1 MNQNEFIVEIL
12 ARLEKKRSEKQIN
25 SDIKQLE
32 KVIRKISL
40 IGTFSEGNTKK
51 ELNTY
56 ISQLTNQ
63 LNYIKLQAKIDNKKL
78 QREINESLK
87 NISFSDIDIHV
98 NENRTKLKVRKAV
111 ADAKAVLDKNPL
123 SFNIEI
129 KKEKLNN
136 QLISYLDKNSK
147 IKESSVLIGEVDKL
161 NKMFSNIN
169 DKNSL
174 RNATEQFQLFKS
186 EVVATGFAGQST
198 TDKIKNMVGHIT
210 KIGTAFGFA
219 STAINQFSQSQRN
232 LKEIDTI
239 LTEISK
245 TSEMTKNQLIELGDA
260 SFDTANKYGQL
271 AKNYLLGVQEMA
283 RSGYEE
289 KATELGELSLIAQ
302 SAGDMTSEMAN
313 NYLLATD
320 AAYKYGGSIEKLT
333 SALDGANMISNKN
346 SSSLTD
352 IADAT
357 RVSAS
362 YAANAGVE
370 IDQLTAAEA
379 TMIATT
385 KRSGSEIGRAF
396 RSILLNLQQVAGE
409 FDGEVIDEESL
420 KKVENRCHSL
430 GVELETLKDGVA
442 TLRNPMEVLKELSEV
457 YNSLPDSSADK
468 QGLIS
473 DIGGKYH
480 ANSLT
485 ALLSQWDLYEK
496 MLKEF
501 SQGTGS
507 ALVEANKTADSWE
520 GKLSQLQNTWD
531 SFVNSIT
538 NKEVVKGGISFL
550 DGTIQTF
557 EKLTDIMGTIP
568 TMLTAIN
575 GSVSALNKDY
585 GITQLFNQDTR
596 KMDIRGSFMGINFT
610 EIKSQKKHFEE
621 AAAAIKKWNAE
632 LTSGQT
638 DLNDFGESIV
648 KNSVQ
653 FKSYLA
659 TCSKEAPASL
669 AGYKSYLN
677 AAGVSTDTLRLK
689 TVLLTSV
696 MSLGVGLAIQSVV
709 GGIIKLV
716 QANAQLLQSAKELTA
731 EFKNT
736 ESSINDYKQKI
747 SELHTTINDSSSSI
761 ADTTKARQDLMIIQ
775 DELIKKFGTEK
786 ETVDIITEAINSQ
799 SDALDE
805 LSKKQYIQWK
815 NDFNNKDFGQ
825 TAGDFL
831 TSENIANAFSK
842 LTEFDFSGAWDMLT
856 QPTTDN
862 ITTMV
867 DSMKYAYY
875 ELEKTGN
882 ETLDD
887 LIKKS
892 YGLTETFDGK
902 FILQGNLNNIR
913 EDLIG
918 IQEISAGFDVSS
930 RFEAEITRISNAA
943 NKTLESYKD
952 AYDTYVLYEKI
963 LNDSKDNQYDGQL
976 NAINKAKEAYN
987 KAFSSGDNNLI
998 QTEAENFAATL
1009 SDAMNLALE
1018 NNDVDVADYFRNM
1031 YPELR
1036 EIVSAWE
1043 FSADF
1048 KLNADGI
1055 VGQST
1060 DAATKFGSSEDV
1072 LNFNAN
1078 VATEE
1083 QIQAYAVLNNI
1094 AERYKTTLTHI
1105 VTLLEQE
1112 GVIQSENRKK
1122 LEDKFG
1128 KDIVSSLS
1136 DEDLQIAY
1144 KVSDGTIQS
1153 WDELV
1158 AKIEECKAS
1167 IKEEEL
1173 FPTLSISD
1181 TLSKLNTELKPA
1193 FDSLKSA
1200 YNDIFTTEDGKKIF
1214 TPENMDFSTLDSIK
1228 SRLDDMAELGLDVD
1242 YSSFENFAS
1251 VLNNVSSTEKQ
1262 VDEAFDSLASSIAK
1276 AGINGTEDF
1285 ATLKAALDDL
1295 GVVNSE
1301 IIAFEALTMNTKA
1314 LADAGLDLVKA
1325 TDEELVAF
1333 ANETV
1338 SAEYAEQAL
1347 SLLQY
1352 RKELLSGTALDT
1364 TASVQNLI
1372 NLAEQAKI
1380 SAEKIG
1386 LLQNLLQM
1394 ISQADLAM
1402 QVGNYHI
1409 VDSLTPQIEA
1419 LKKRIQS
1426 DTVIGND
1433 SEYAPKSKSAASKS
1447 GKKTADAWLEAY
1459 KKELAELEHI
1469 HDMEEITDREF
1480 YENLQALNEKYFN
1493 DTAEH
1498 HEKYLDE
1505 YRSNEEKVA
1514 KGLKDVWTKY
1524 WEDYKS
1530 DLDKVSSYAERVLS
1544 RQIDSLKDKQDNEID
1559 GYDGEMDAI
1568 EDKIKALEKERKT
1581 VERNY
1586 QGQIDAIQKQIDAYD
1601 DEIDKLKEV
1610 SEEKNRQLQLEQDIY
1625 ELERLRNQK
1634 TQKEYVEG
1642 RGIVYKVD
1650 SGAIRDQEQQVE
1662 NDRLEIEIAGYEK
1675 LIKGLEA
1682 QQDSL
1687 KAKMDD
1693 IVSSIDAQIERLN
1706 DQKDGIQDKI
1716 DAVNKSYE
1724 SQIEALEKY
1733 KDKWSEVSEHQSM
1746 LEEEAIAR
1754 QLFGVNAE
1762 TAILEMR
1769 EGILNDYIGRYQI
1782 ASDNLAMITDAKLHD
1797 ISGILAQMQTSAD
1810 TVSLLSGGLQDSF
1823 VTFQT
1828 TFSEFN
1834 SAANTVDTTNVK
1846 ENLSTAGTVADS
1858 TSGQLENITTK
1869 LNELAAEV
1877 SSFTLPPLNTEQF
1890 TASLG
1895 TADSATGILG
1905 QLRTFTERFREL
1917 CMSIPTVWNGV
1928 LSAISGSGLVSGED
1942 RDYNALFAPLLA
1954 AMDNCKFQMDTKLAE
1969 YVTAWTDFN
1978 MDLGAV
1984 IGTGGDSGTSSGG
1997 DKSVKDARKPK
2008 GGNKESGDISTDS
2021 IVGTIQSGG
2030 DMINAVFDDTWV
2042 PGFKTMGEQINEI
2055 CQKVV
2060 ECVNEMAMNTVD
2072 ACRKAVDAINKANA
2086 AKKNSSSNNEKP
2098 EKFRGNTY
2106 TGRAFAR
2113 GTLPLKQNV
2122 DDALVGE
2129 LGAEIVAN
2137 TETGAY
2143 RIVGRNGAEFTD
2155 LNKGDVVISHT
2166 QTEQILRNNSLDYL
2180 LPQFADVVL
2189 SPEFMTQHIKPQFKN
2204 PMEDYYDEI
2213 QAQMNMQ
2220 LGAAHESTPT
2230 PVVQDINISLPNVK
2244 NGNDAQELI
2253 KTLERLPL
2261 DTIQYIHRH

>member
-1 MNQNEFIVEIL
+1 MVNNDFIITLV
-12 ARLEKKRSEKQIN
+12 AALEEMKSKKQIN
-25 SDIKQLE
+25 SDIKKLE
-32 KVIRKISL
+32 SQVRKINLVASL
-40 IGTFSEGNTKK
+40 LPGDSKPQINQM
-51 ELNTY
+51 
-56 ISQLTNQ
+56 ISNMESKLKT
-63 LNYIKLQAKIDNKKL
+63 IKLHGKFDEKEAV
-78 QREINESLK
+78 REFNNALK
-87 NISFSDIDIHV
+87 NVSLNDIKM
-98 NENRTKLKVRKAV
+98 NEHGIKLKALKAYNIV
-111 ADAKAVLDKNPL
+111 KSTMSKSIPVNLD
-123 SFNIEI
+123 I
-129 KKEKLNN
+129 KKENLQN
-136 QLISYLDKNSK
+136 QLSAFLSKNSK
-147 IKESSVLIGEVDKL
+147 IKESKVLLDTADELRGLFSKIDDK
-161 NKMFSNIN
+161 S
-169 DKNSL
+169 SL
-174 RNATEQFQLFKS
+174 QYATDRLRLYKS
-186 EVVATGFAGQST
+186 EVTATGFASKST
-198 TDKIKNMVGHIT
+198 SERVGNLMNGVF
-210 KIGTAFGFA
+210 KIGSAFGMA
-219 STAINQFSQSQRN
+219 NLAIQNFRRSLN
-232 LKEIDTI
+232 TLKENSTI
-239 LTEISK
+239 ITEISK
-245 TSEMTKNQLIELGDA
+245 TSNMSASQLKALNDSSFSVA
-260 SFDTANKYGQL
+260 SKYGQT
-271 AKNYLLGVQEMA
+271 ASNYLEGVKEMA
-283 RSGYEE
+283 RSGYEDMS
-289 KATELGELSLIAQ
+289 KELGELSVLAQ

-333 SALDGANMISNKN
+333 SALDGANIISNKN
-346 SSSLTD
+346 SASLTD

-362 YAANAGVE
+362 YAANAGVA

-430 GVELETLKDGVA
+430 GIELETLKDGVA

-485 ALLSQWDLYEK
+485 ALLSRWDLYEK
-496 MLKEF
+496 MLKQF

-507 ALVEANKTADSWE
+507 SLEEAMKTADSWE
-520 GKLSQLQNTWD
+520 GKLSQLQNTCD

-538 NKEVVKGGISFL
+538 NQDYIKSGISFTDNL
-550 DGTIQTF
+550 IQGF
-557 EKLTDIMGTIP
+557 EKLTNTIGAIP
-568 TMLTAIN
+568 VLLTGLNA
-575 GSVSALNKDY
+575 SLTALNKDY
-585 GITQLFNQDTR
+585 GITQIVNPETSKF
-596 KMDIRGSFMGINFT
+596 DIQGNMFGIDFT
-610 EIKSQKKHFEE
+610 SIKAQKKHFTE
-621 AAAAIKKWNAE
+621 AAEAIEKWNKQLKNSQA
-632 LTSGQT
+632 SI
-638 DLNDFGESIV
+638 NKFGEQIV
-648 KNSVQ
+648 QNNTQ
-653 FKSYLA
+653 FKAYLQ

-669 AGYKSYLN
+669 EGYKAYLN
-677 AAGVSTDTLRLK
+677 SAGVSTDALRLK
-689 TVLLTSV
+689 TVLLNSALT
-696 MSLGVGLAIQSVV
+696 LGVSFLIQAAAT
-709 GGIIKLV
+709 GISKLV
-716 QANAQLLQSAKELTA
+716 HSQEELARSTREAAQEYETSSNALKGHIER
-731 EFKNT
+731 
-736 ESSINDYKQKI
+736 YK
-747 SELHTTINDSSSSI
+747 ELHTALINAKGNEEETYNIKKQLFELQQQLNEEYGDEYGRLNLVTDAYKDQTDAITKYSNTLANLYLNKNEKGIRQAKRKMEGENHYNLSPIGLSESTDEGRILKDLAEKYQEQGVRIQSDPEGLFSIHLTADAEDAESTINKFMTDLREQASGSETAFLGTFDILSTELNRVNKIIDNFGKTYKEALMAEITSDSNLSENFNKAEKAVEAYNNAIMKSDNPYTNEDVSKAYNNLQLIKQGIQENEETWEKYSSVTDDVFAK
-761 ADTTKARQDLMIIQ
+761 ADTATYDFYTRIKENIGSLRGEFAGLSDVDLKAMNDDDIEDSFDKLCDSAREYGLDVEKVIDLLLKL
-775 DELIKKFGTEK
+775 ELIK
-786 ETVDIITEAINSQ
+786 NQ
-799 SDALDE
+799 LSDGENE
-805 LSKKQYIQWK
+805 LS
-815 NDFNNKDFGQ
+815 
-825 TAGDFL
+825 TP
-831 TSENIANAFSK
+831 S
-842 LTEFDFSGAWDMLT
+842 
-856 QPTTDN
+856 
-862 ITTMV
+862 
-867 DSMKYAYY
+867 
-875 ELEKTGN
+875 
-882 ETLDD
+882 
-887 LIKKS
+887 
-892 YGLTETFDGK
+892 
-902 FILQGNLNNIR
+902 
-913 EDLIG
+913 
-918 IQEISAGFDVSS
+918 
-930 RFEAEITRISNAA
+930 
-943 NKTLESYKD
+943 
-952 AYDTYVLYEKI
+952 
-963 LNDSKDNQYDGQL
+963 
-976 NAINKAKEAYN
+976 
-987 KAFSSGDNNLI
+987 
-998 QTEAENFAATL
+998 
-1009 SDAMNLALE
+1009 
-1018 NNDVDVADYFRNM
+1018 
-1031 YPELR
+1031 
-1036 EIVSAWE
+1036 
-1043 FSADF
+1043 
-1048 KLNADGI
+1048 
-1055 VGQST
+1055 
-1060 DAATKFGSSEDV
+1060 
-1072 LNFNAN
+1072 
-1078 VATEE
+1078 
-1083 QIQAYAVLNNI
+1083 
-1094 AERYKTTLTHI
+1094 
-1105 VTLLEQE
+1105 
-1112 GVIQSENRKK
+1112 
-1122 LEDKFG
+1122 
-1128 KDIVSSLS
+1128 
-1136 DEDLQIAY
+1136 
-1144 KVSDGTIQS
+1144 
-1153 WDELV
+1153 
-1158 AKIEECKAS
+1158 
-1167 IKEEEL
+1167 
-1173 FPTLSISD
+1173 LSISD

-1386 LLQNLLQM
+1386 LLQSLLQM

-1433 SEYAPKSKSAASKS
+1433 SEYTPKSKSAASKS

-1480 YENLQALNEKYFN
+1480 YESLQALNEKYFN

-1568 EDKIKALEKERKT
+1568 DDKIKALEKERKT

-1601 DEIDKLKEV
+1601 GEIDKLKEV

-1693 IVSSIDAQIERLN
+1693 IVSSIDAQIDKLN

-1769 EGILNDYIGRYQI
+1769 EGILDDYIGRYQM

-1834 SAANTVDTTNVK
+1834 SAADTVDTTNVK

-1942 RDYNALFAPLLA
+1942 RDYNTLFAPLLA

-1997 DKSVKDARKPK
+1997 DKKSVKDARKPK

-2086 AKKNSSSNNEKP
+2086 AKKNSSSSNNEKP

>member
-1 MNQNEFIVEIL
+1 MAIL
-12 ARLEKKRSEKQIN
+12 DTSKHL
-25 SDIKQLE
+25 D
-32 KVIRKISL
+32 KISL
-40 IGTFSEGNTKK
+40 DYDLSNSKALDFAQGIRDGSIQLKDGQTMLQGYQSYLQSTSKAAQFASIKTKALSVSMKVLSTVGWMAIFTAATWVISKAAEGIDNWIHRVEKANDAMDSAVDEYKTIQSELKSINTELENQEKRIDELLAKDKLTYAEKGELEELQKITK
-51 ELNTY
+51 ELLIQQDIETKRAERASKEAAQKTVNAFKTQYGKYDVTNEDLQDKFDHIETTGIFPLAEDENDVTGNVAAY
-56 ISQLTNQ
+56 I
-63 LNYIKLQAKIDNKKL
+63 
-78 QREINESLK
+78 R
-87 NISFSDIDIHV
+87 
-98 NENRTKLKVRKAV
+98 
-111 ADAKAVLDKNPL
+111 
-123 SFNIEI
+123 
-129 KKEKLNN
+129 
-136 QLISYLDKNSK
+136 
-147 IKESSVLIGEVDKL
+147 
-161 NKMFSNIN
+161 
-169 DKNSL
+169 
-174 RNATEQFQLFKS
+174 
-186 EVVATGFAGQST
+186 
-198 TDKIKNMVGHIT
+198 
-210 KIGTAFGFA
+210 
-219 STAINQFSQSQRN
+219 
-232 LKEIDTI
+232 
-239 LTEISK
+239 
-245 TSEMTKNQLIELGDA
+245 
-260 SFDTANKYGQL
+260 
-271 AKNYLLGVQEMA
+271 
-283 RSGYEE
+283 
-289 KATELGELSLIAQ
+289 ATELLTEAQEKYKEAVNNNDNTYFIEDDIQRYIDMVSIYENQIENSISDLQEKKLSLEEEYTKAIEKSGNGISPLTTGEKETIETYESIANAIRLIYEYTNQ
-302 SAGDMTSEMAN
+302 SGWNDMEIQNIFNSE
-313 NYLLATD
+313 
-320 AAYKYGGSIEKLT
+320 SIEKTKDELLT
-333 SALDGANMISNKN
+333 MAKSGELTPETISSYKNLNKA
-346 SSSLTD
+346 
-352 IADAT
+352 I
-357 RVSAS
+357 
-362 YAANAGVE
+362 E
-370 IDQLTAAEA
+370 E
-379 TMIATT
+379 
-385 KRSGSEIGRAF
+385 SEIF
-396 RSILLNLQQVAGE
+396 
-409 FDGEVIDEESL
+409 L
-420 KKVENRCHSL
+420 KN
-430 GVELETLKDGVA
+430 
-442 TLRNPMEVLKELSEV
+442 
-457 YNSLPDSSADK
+457 
-468 QGLIS
+468 
-473 DIGGKYH
+473 
-480 ANSLT
+480 
-485 ALLSQWDLYEK
+485 
-496 MLKEF
+496 
-501 SQGTGS
+501 
-507 ALVEANKTADSWE
+507 
-520 GKLSQLQNTWD
+520 
-531 SFVNSIT
+531 
-538 NKEVVKGGISFL
+538 
-550 DGTIQTF
+550 
-557 EKLTDIMGTIP
+557 
-568 TMLTAIN
+568 
-575 GSVSALNKDY
+575 
-585 GITQLFNQDTR
+585 
-596 KMDIRGSFMGINFT
+596 
-610 EIKSQKKHFEE
+610 
-621 AAAAIKKWNAE
+621 
-632 LTSGQT
+632 
-638 DLNDFGESIV
+638 
-648 KNSVQ
+648 
-653 FKSYLA
+653 
-659 TCSKEAPASL
+659 
-669 AGYKSYLN
+669 
-677 AAGVSTDTLRLK
+677 
-689 TVLLTSV
+689 
-696 MSLGVGLAIQSVV
+696 
-709 GGIIKLV
+709 
-716 QANAQLLQSAKELTA
+716 
-731 EFKNT
+731 
-736 ESSINDYKQKI
+736 
-747 SELHTTINDSSSSI
+747 
-761 ADTTKARQDLMIIQ
+761 
-775 DELIKKFGTEK
+775 
-786 ETVDIITEAINSQ
+786 
-799 SDALDE
+799 
-805 LSKKQYIQWK
+805 
-815 NDFNNKDFGQ
+815 GQ
-825 TAGDFL
+825 TAAQAFCD
-831 TSENIANAFSK
+831 EMNAWAEAKNDLDS
-842 LTEFDFSGAWDMLT
+842 DFS
-856 QPTTDN
+856 
-862 ITTMV
+862 
-867 DSMKYAYY
+867 
-875 ELEKTGN
+875 N
-882 ETLDD
+882 EMP
-887 LIKKS
+887 S
-892 YGLTETFDGK
+892 
-902 FILQGNLNNIR
+902 
-913 EDLIG
+913 
-918 IQEISAGFDVSS
+918 
-930 RFEAEITRISNAA
+930 
-943 NKTLESYKD
+943 
-952 AYDTYVLYEKI
+952 
-963 LNDSKDNQYDGQL
+963 
-976 NAINKAKEAYN
+976 
-987 KAFSSGDNNLI
+987 
-998 QTEAENFAATL
+998 
-1009 SDAMNLALE
+1009 
-1018 NNDVDVADYFRNM
+1018 
-1031 YPELR
+1031 
-1036 EIVSAWE
+1036 
-1043 FSADF
+1043 
-1048 KLNADGI
+1048 
-1055 VGQST
+1055 
-1060 DAATKFGSSEDV
+1060 
-1072 LNFNAN
+1072 
-1078 VATEE
+1078 
-1083 QIQAYAVLNNI
+1083 
-1094 AERYKTTLTHI
+1094 
-1105 VTLLEQE
+1105 
-1112 GVIQSENRKK
+1112 
-1122 LEDKFG
+1122 
-1128 KDIVSSLS
+1128 
-1136 DEDLQIAY
+1136 
-1144 KVSDGTIQS
+1144 
-1153 WDELV
+1153 
-1158 AKIEECKAS
+1158 
-1167 IKEEEL
+1167 
-1173 FPTLSISD
+1173 LSISD

-1214 TPENMDFSTLDSIK
+1214 TPENIDFSTLDSIK

-1285 ATLKAALDDL
+1285 TTLKAALDDL
-1295 GVVNSE
+1295 GVVNSD

-1347 SLLQY
+1347 GLLQY

-1426 DTVIGND
+1426 DTVIDNEI
-1433 SEYAPKSKSAASKS
+1433 EYAPKSKSAASKS

-1480 YENLQALNEKYFN
+1480 YENLRDLNEKYFN
-1493 DTAEH
+1493 DTSEH

-1568 EDKIKALEKERKT
+1568 DDKIKALEEERKT

-1610 SEEKNRQLQLEQDIY
+1610 NEEKNRQLKLEQDIY

-1687 KAKMDD
+1687 KTKMDD
-1693 IVSSIDAQIERLN
+1693 IVSSIDAQIDKLN

-1754 QLFGVNAE
+1754 QLFGANAE

-1769 EGILNDYIGRYQI
+1769 TGILDDYIGRYQM

-1797 ISGILAQMQTSAD
+1797 ISGILTQMQTSAD

-1834 SAANTVDTTNVK
+1834 SAADTVDTTKVK

-1858 TSGQLENITTK
+1858 TSGQIESITTK

-1905 QLRTFTERFREL
+1905 QLRIFTERFREL
-1917 CMSIPTVWNGV
+1917 CISIPTIWNEV

-1942 RDYNALFAPLLA
+1942 RDYNALFTPLLA

-1978 MDLGAV
+1978 MDLGGV

-1997 DKSVKDARKPK
+1997 DKKSVKDARKPK
-2008 GGNKESGDISTDS
+2008 GGNNGSNNGDISTDS

-2030 DMINAVFDDTWV
+2030 NMINTVFDDTWV

-2060 ECVNEMAMNTVD
+2060 ECVNEMAENTVD

-2086 AKKNSSSNNEKP
+2086 AKKSSSSSNEKP
-2098 EKFRGNTY
+2098 EKFRGNIY

-2137 TETGAY
+2137 TETGEY

-2180 LPQFADVVL
+2180 LPQFKDVVL
-2189 SPEFMTQHIKPQFKN
+2189 SPELMTQYIKPQFKN
-2204 PMEDYYDEI
+2204 PLDGYYDV
-2213 QAQMNMQ
+2213 QAKINMQ
-2220 LGAAHESTPT
+2220 LGAAQKAHDER
-2230 PVVQDINISLPNVK
+2230 PVNITQDISVTLPNVTNETGFNNFK
-2244 NGNDAQELI
+2244 RELLEMKNDA
-2253 KTLERLPL
+2253 
-2261 DTIQYIHRH
+2261 IQRIHMR

>member
-1 MNQNEFIVEIL
+1 MVNNDFIITLV
-12 ARLEKKRSEKQIN
+12 AALEEMKSKKQIN
-25 SDIKQLE
+25 SDIKKLE
-32 KVIRKISL
+32 SQVRKINLVASL
-40 IGTFSEGNTKK
+40 LSGESKTQINQM
-51 ELNTY
+51 
-56 ISQLTNQ
+56 ISNMESKLKT
-63 LNYIKLQAKIDNKKL
+63 IKLHGKFDEKEAI
-78 QREINESLK
+78 REFNNALK
-87 NISFSDIDIHV
+87 NVSLNDIKM
-98 NENRTKLKVRKAV
+98 NEHGIKLKALKAYNIV
-111 ADAKAVLDKNPL
+111 KSTMSKSIPVNLD
-123 SFNIEI
+123 I
-129 KKEKLNN
+129 KKENLQN
-136 QLISYLDKNSK
+136 QLSAFLSKNSK
-147 IKESSVLIGEVDKL
+147 IKESKVLLNSADELRGLFSKIDDK
-161 NKMFSNIN
+161 S
-169 DKNSL
+169 SL
-174 RNATEQFQLFKS
+174 QYATDRLRLYKS
-186 EVVATGFAGQST
+186 EVTATGFASKST
-198 TDKIKNMVGHIT
+198 SERVGNLMNGVI
-210 KIGTAFGFA
+210 KIGSAFGMA
-219 STAINQFSQSQRN
+219 NLAIQNFRRSLN
-232 LKEIDTI
+232 TLKENSTI
-239 LTEISK
+239 ITEISK
-245 TSEMTKNQLIELGDA
+245 TSNMSASQLKVLNDSSFSVA
-260 SFDTANKYGQL
+260 SKYGQT
-271 AKNYLLGVQEMA
+271 ASNYLEGVKEMA
-283 RSGYEE
+283 RSGYEDMS
-289 KATELGELSLIAQ
+289 KELGELSVLAQ

-333 SALDGANMISNKN
+333 SALDGANYVSNKN
-346 SSSLTD
+346 SASLTD
-352 IADAT
+352 IADGI

-485 ALLSQWDLYEK
+485 ALLSRWDLYEK
-496 MLKEF
+496 MLKQF

-507 ALVEANKTADSWE
+507 SLEEAMKTADSWE

-538 NKEVVKGGISFL
+538 NQDYIKSGIAFTDNL
-550 DGTIQTF
+550 IRGF
-557 EKLTDIMGTIP
+557 EKLTNTIGAIP
-568 TMLTAIN
+568 VILTGLNA
-575 GSVSALNKDY
+575 SLTALNKDY
-585 GITQLFNQDTR
+585 GITQIVNPETSKF
-596 KMDIRGSFMGINFT
+596 DIQGNMFGIDFT
-610 EIKSQKKHFEE
+610 SIKAQKKHFTE
-621 AAAAIKKWNAE
+621 AAEAIEKWNAK
-632 LTSGQT
+632 LISGQSSI
-638 DLNDFGESIV
+638 NDFGEQIV
-648 KNSVQ
+648 QNNTQ
-653 FKSYLA
+653 FKAYLQ

-669 AGYKSYLN
+669 EGYRAYLN
-677 AAGVSTDTLRLK
+677 SAGVSTDALRLK
-689 TVLLTSV
+689 TVLLNSALT
-696 MSLGVGLAIQSVV
+696 LGVSFLIQAAAT
-709 GGIIKLV
+709 GISKLV
-716 QANAQLLQSAKELTA
+716 HSQEELARSARETAQEYET
-731 EFKNT
+731 
-736 ESSINDYKQKI
+736 SSDALKGHIERYK
-747 SELHTTINDSSSSI
+747 ELHTALIN
-761 ADTTKARQDLMIIQ
+761 AKGNEEETYN
-775 DELIKKFGTEK
+775 IKKQLLDLQTELNDKFGEEYGKLNLVTDAYK
-786 ETVDIITEAINSQ
+786 DQTEAIKAYDAEAAKTFLNENEKEIRTATRLMTDEKHYNLSYTGNSAFTDEGKALKEVAEQ
-799 SDALDE
+799 FKDSGITLLDE
-805 LSKKQYIQWK
+805 LGTGDYSQFSIHL
-815 NDFNNKDFGQ
+815 
-825 TAGDFL
+825 TADAQSAYE
-831 TSENIANAFSK
+831 TINAFESALREK
-842 LTEFDFSGAWDMLT
+842 AE
-856 QPTTDN
+856 
-862 ITTMV
+862 
-867 DSMKYAYY
+867 
-875 ELEKTGN
+875 ELGN
-882 ETLDD
+882 EHMFADVLEISSSELKRAKSIIDD
-887 LIKKS
+887 WGQIYKQSLLSEIASSNSLSSEYNKAVNAVQNYNDAVLHSEDPYNDANVKSAYDSLQTIKA
-892 YGLTETFDGK
+892 
-902 FILQGNLNNIR
+902 
-913 EDLIG
+913 G
-918 IQEISAGFDVSS
+918 IQENEKEWDKYSAVTDKVFDEALTSS
-930 RFEAEITRISNAA
+930 YEFYNSMKANSQDLLDDITGLTDTELLSMSN
-943 NKTLESYKD
+943 
-952 AYDTYVLYEKI
+952 
-963 LNDSKDNQYDGQL
+963 DGQEDSFDKL
-976 NAINKAKEAYN
+976 CASAEKYGLSIQDVIDLLVHLGVVQSNFQN
-987 KAFSSGDNNLI
+987 SS
-998 QTEAENFAATL
+998 
-1009 SDAMNLALE
+1009 SDIT
-1018 NNDVDVADYFRNM
+1018 
-1031 YPELR
+1031 P
-1036 EIVSAWE
+1036 S
-1043 FSADF
+1043 
-1048 KLNADGI
+1048 
-1055 VGQST
+1055 
-1060 DAATKFGSSEDV
+1060 
-1072 LNFNAN
+1072 
-1078 VATEE
+1078 
-1083 QIQAYAVLNNI
+1083 
-1094 AERYKTTLTHI
+1094 
-1105 VTLLEQE
+1105 
-1112 GVIQSENRKK
+1112 
-1122 LEDKFG
+1122 
-1128 KDIVSSLS
+1128 
-1136 DEDLQIAY
+1136 
-1144 KVSDGTIQS
+1144 
-1153 WDELV
+1153 
-1158 AKIEECKAS
+1158 
-1167 IKEEEL
+1167 
-1173 FPTLSISD
+1173 LSISD

-1214 TPENMDFSTLDSIK
+1214 TPENIDFSTLDSIK
-1228 SRLDDMAELGLDVD
+1228 SKLDDMAKLGLDVD

-1251 VLNNVSSTEKQ
+1251 VLNNVGSTEKE
-1262 VDEAFDSLASSIAK
+1262 VSEAFDSLASSIAK

-1285 ATLKAALDDL
+1285 TTLKAALDDL
-1295 GVVNSE
+1295 GVVNGE

-1347 SLLQY
+1347 DLLQY

-1426 DTVIGND
+1426 DTVIDNEI
-1433 SEYAPKSKSAASKS
+1433 EYAPKSKSAASKS

-1480 YENLQALNEKYFN
+1480 YENLRDLNEKYFN
-1493 DTAEH
+1493 DTSEH

-1568 EDKIKALEKERKT
+1568 DDKIKALEEERKT

-1601 DEIDKLKEV
+1601 GEIDKLKEI
-1610 SEEKNRQLQLEQDIY
+1610 SEEKNRQLKLEQDIY
-1625 ELERLRNQK
+1625 ELELLRNQK

-1693 IVSSIDAQIERLN
+1693 IISSIDAQIERLN

-1716 DAVNKSYE
+1716 DAINKGYE

-1762 TAILEMR
+1762 AAILEMR
-1769 EGILNDYIGRYQI
+1769 EGILDDYIGRYQM

-1858 TSGQLENITTK
+1858 ASGRLENITTK

-1942 RDYNALFAPLLA
+1942 RDYNALFTPLLA

-1978 MDLGAV
+1978 MDLGGV

-1997 DKSVKDARKPK
+1997 DKKSVKDARKPK
-2008 GGNKESGDISTDS
+2008 GGNKENGDISTDS

-2060 ECVNEMAMNTVD
+2060 ECVNEMAENTVD

-2086 AKKNSSSNNEKP
+2086 AKKSSSSSNEKP

-2113 GTLPLKQNV
+2113 GTLPLKQDV

-2137 TETGAY
+2137 TETGEY

-2166 QTEQILRNNSLDYL
+2166 QTEQILRDNSLDYL

-2230 PVVQDINISLPNVK
+2230 PVVQEINISLPNVK

-2261 DTIQYIHRH
+2261 DTIQYIHKH